1 MDVKKKTSSD
11 IARAFKQETAGMDAM
26 ASMQYMFSMQYI
38 QYAMVSKNRGREG
51 DTL

>member
-1 MDVKKKTSSD
+1 MDAKKKTFSD
-11 IARAFKQETAGMDAM
+11 IARAFKQKTADMYAM
-26 ASMQYMFSMQYI
+26 ASMQYIFSMQYI